1 MAVLAPGSRDRTGPL
16 AWLLV
21 LGIVL
26 AALNLRTAV
35 TSVGPLLDQLA
46 GALGMSSVG
55 TGLLTTL
62 PVLAFATVGA
72 ITPTLA
78 RRAGEHRLLLLA
90 LVTLGTGLLARSLV
104 DSAPVFLLS
113 SALALSGGAVGNVLI
128 PTLIKRHFPGRTGT
142 MTTVYTTALAV
153 GTMLAAAATVPIERA
168 SGDWHVALGVW
179 AALAAVAVLP
189 WLALL
194 RAEPAGDAAAGGQ
207 PAGAGLRH
215 LARSR
220 LAWMVAIYF
229 GTQSTI
235 AYVMFG
241 WLPTILAD
249 AGFDTGEAGVVLG
262 VFTALSIPVSI
273 LVPVVASRFR
283 DQRPVVVGLV
293 ACYAAGFLGLWSAP
307 ASTAMVWVL
316 LVGVGMGSFPL
327 ALMMLAL
334 RTRTAETTAALS
346 AFGQSAGYL
355 MAGAGPLAVG
365 VLYDMSGGW
374 GLPYLLLF
382 AVLAAQLVTG
392 LYAGGRRFIED
403 EPLMRDDLLMRDD
416 PLVRGEPLVW
426 DGASRGGAGRARPA
440 SQGLPAEADKIAA
453 GSRR

>member
-1 MAVLAPGSRDRTGPL
+1 MSVLAQESRARTAPL

-62 PVLAFATVGA
+62 PVLAFAGVGA
-72 ITPTLA
+72 VTPALS
-78 RRAGEHRLLLLA
+78 RRVGEHRLLLLA
-90 LVTLGTGLLARSLV
+90 LITLGLGMLVRSLV
-104 DSAPVFLLS
+104 GSAPVFLLS
-113 SALALSGGAVGNVLI
+113 SAVALSGGAVGNVLI
-128 PTLIKRHFPGRTGT
+128 PTLIKRHFPARTGI

-168 SGDWHVALGVW
+168 SGDWHIALGVW
-179 AALAAVAVLP
+179 AALAAVAAIP

-194 RAEPAGDAAAGGQ
+194 RSEPERNTAGRGT
-207 PAGAGLRH
+207 GLRAM
-215 LARSR
+215 ARSK

-229 GTQSTI
+229 GTQSMI
-235 AYVMFG
+235 AYIMFG
-241 WLPTILAD
+241 WLATILTDSGFTTAQ
-249 AGFDTGEAGVVLG
+249 AGLVLG
-262 VFTALSIPVSI
+262 IFTALSIPVSI

-293 ACYAAGFLGLWSAP
+293 AFYAIGFLGLWAGPISLAL
-307 ASTAMVWVL
+307 VWV
-316 LVGVGMGSFPL
+316 VFVAVGMGSFPL

-334 RTRTAETTAALS
+334 RTRTPESTAALS

-355 MAGAGPLAVG
+355 IAGAGPLLVG
-365 VLYDMSGGW
+365 VLRELAGGW
-374 GLPYLLLF
+374 ALPYAMIF
-382 AVLAAQLVTG
+382 VVLAVQLLTG
-392 LYAGGRRFIED
+392 LYAGRERYLED
-403 EPLMRDDLLMRDD
+403 ETMTR
-416 PLVRGEPLVW
+416 
-426 DGASRGGAGRARPA
+426 
-440 SQGLPAEADKIAA
+440 
-453 GSRR
+453 